1 MTTKNYKINYS
12 KIIVCVV
19 LLVILAFSFL
29 FFNIKGNTIDA
40 GQVAVF
46 IDPGHGG
53 GDTGAIQNGYLE
65 KNVNLAISLKVKSI
79 LEANGYRVIMRR
91 TNDSGMSMDNIIST
105 ANASGANLFVSIH
118 SNSAFNQAAQ
128 GIETYWSASNTAG
141 GSSQLATAIHNAVVQ
156 ASGRPGRVLRSA
168 EFKVIK
174 YTNIPAALVECG
186 FLSNPDEAALLNSE
200 DYQNRVAQ
208 GIVNGIRAYVSS
220 AGVSG
225 NATAATTAGGET
237 LTGDVLV
244 NVDAPSNNQ
253 VVSGIL
259 NLQGW
264 AIDRSATATTGITA
278 VHVYDGPANGQANFI
293 GQATLGI
300 ARPDVAASFGKG
312 NLTPSGFNLSIDT
325 NKLAKGTHVLH
336 IYANNAAVGWKYV
349 TVVVNVVNDGSA
361 PAQTGTQGST
371 VTPVT
376 QTPVT
381 TTTTVS
387 NAPAAVNTDGSY
399 ASSGSKRVLINI
411 DSPKNNEN
419 INGRLK
425 IEGWAL
431 ETSAQNSTGI
441 TAVHVYDGPANGQA
455 NFIGQAT
462 YGIPRPDVAN
472 NLGGRAGFT
481 NSGFTSDFDASKLS
495 AGPHNIYVYANNYYL
510 GWQFTV
516 VKINIGGTGTTSQV
530 STTSSASNSNQT
542 VKVAAVSST
551 NTNASESTGK
561 GKVLINIDTPKA
573 NQSVNGSFALTGWAL
588 ETSSVNSTGITAMHI
603 YDGPANGEKNFIT
616 AATYGVARPDV
627 AGYYGKANFAN
638 CGFNA
643 EINLSKLAN
652 GPHTLYVYAYNSS
665 QGWKFA
671 TVNINVG
678 SGGGTTQAA
687 AVSAVNTQVSSSGGS
702 GSSNS
707 SNSNGGTQSINIA
720 GPKLILINIDTPSEN
735 SSVGGSFE
743 ISGWAADKNS
753 NSGTGINGVHIYDGP
768 ANGPQNMLGVA
779 NYGIA
784 RADVASALGNGNIT
798 NSGFKLT
805 IDGSKLTQGQHTI
818 YVYAN
823 NPEIGWKYAT
833 LKINVTSNGG
843 GSQSAAA
850 TTGGSVSGGTNIV
863 GYVPVSIDQL
873 LRPFV
878 ARGSGQID
886 RARRLADLYIKWGQ
900 AFNIRA
906 DIAWAQ
912 MCHETGFLE
921 FTGVA
926 RPEWNNFAGIGI
938 TGPGA
943 MVTFASEELGVI
955 AHYAHLAWYVYPN
968 DINAYCNRN
977 YDPRHIG
984 THRFNGDSSL
994 NTLNSRWAP
1003 AADYVN
1009 KIVYFANQ
1017 IWG

>member
-1 MTTKNYKINYS
+1 VT
-12 KIIVCVV
+12 
-19 LLVILAFSFL
+19 
-29 FFNIKGNTIDA
+29 
-40 GQVAVF
+40 VF

-53 GDTGAIQNGYLE
+53 GDSGCIQNGYLE
-65 KNVNLAISLKVKSI
+65 KNVNLSISLKVKGI
-79 LEANGYRVIMRR
+79 LEANGYSVIMRR
-91 TNDSGMSMDNIIST
+91 TNDSGMSLDDIIST

-118 SNSAFNQAAQ
+118 SNSALNPAIQ

-141 GSSQLATAIHNAVVQ
+141 GSSQFATAIHNAVVQ

-174 YTNIPAALVECG
+174 YTTMPAALVECA

-225 NATAATTAGGET
+225 STTAATTASGEK

-264 AIDRSATATTGITA
+264 AIDRSATATSGITA
-278 VHVYDGPANGQANFI
+278 VHVYDGPANGSQNML
-293 GQATLGI
+293 GVATYGI

-312 NLTPSGFNLSIDT
+312 NLTPCGFNLSIDT
-325 NKLAKGTHVLH
+325 SRLAKGTHVLH
-336 IYANNAAVGWKYV
+336 IYANNEAVGWKYA
-349 TVVVNVVNDGSA
+349 TVVVNIVNDGSA
-361 PAQTGTQGST
+361 PAQTQTGTQDST
-371 VTPVT
+371 AVPVT

-387 NAPAAVNTDGSY
+387 NAPATVNADGSY

-472 NLGGRAGFT
+472 NLGGRAGFI
-481 NSGFTSDFDASKLS
+481 NCGFIADIDASKLS
-495 AGPHNIYVYANNYYL
+495 AGSHNIYVYANNYYL

-516 VKINIGGTGTTSQV
+516 VKINIGGTGTTSHV
-530 STTSSASNSNQT
+530 LTTSSASNSNQT
-542 VKVAAVSST
+542 VKVAGISST
-551 NTNASESTGK
+551 NTNASESTGN

-573 NQSVNGSFALTGWAL
+573 NQSVNGTFALKGWAL

-616 AATYGVARPDV
+616 AATYGIARPDV

-671 TVNINVG
+671 TVNINVS
-678 SGGGTTQAA
+678 SGGGTTQVASIS
-687 AVSAVNTQVSSSGGS
+687 SANTQTSNSGGS

-707 SNSNGGTQSINIA
+707 SNSSGTSQSINIS
-720 GPKLILINIDTPSEN
+720 GPKLILINIDSPSEN

-743 ISGWAADKNS
+743 ISGWAVDKNS
-753 NSGTGINGVHIYDGP
+753 SSGTGINMIHIYDGP
-768 ANGPQNMLGVA
+768 ANGPQNILGVA

-784 RADVASALGNGNIT
+784 RPDVASALGNANIT

-843 GSQSAAA
+843 GSQ
-850 TTGGSVSGGTNIV
+850 
-863 GYVPVSIDQL
+863 
-873 LRPFV
+873 
-878 ARGSGQID
+878 
-886 RARRLADLYIKWGQ
+886 
-900 AFNIRA
+900 
-906 DIAWAQ
+906 
-912 MCHETGFLE
+912 
-921 FTGVA
+921 
-926 RPEWNNFAGIGI
+926 
-938 TGPGA
+938 
-943 MVTFASEELGVI
+943 
-955 AHYAHLAWYVYPN
+955 
-968 DINAYCNRN
+968 
-977 YDPRHIG
+977 
-984 THRFNGDSSL
+984 
-994 NTLNSRWAP
+994 
-1003 AADYVN
+1003 
-1009 KIVYFANQ
+1009 
-1017 IWG
+1017 